1 MNFPMLLNSIPCHQ
15 EEPPG
20 NLRPG
25 PNREALG
32 DWYKILLPD
41 YLKYAALASVAP
53 EAQRPSSCS
62 IPDSKRAKGVQNWG
76 YVALPPAP

>member
-53 EAQRPSSCS
+53 EAQRPAAAPSLT
-62 IPDSKRAKGVQNWG
+62 PKEPKGCRTG
-76 YVALPPAP
+76 GT